1 MVNKV
6 FQFHQDFLRFKYMSL
21 RKGKIEKNGKGP
33 DFLFCTLATI
43 SAILL
48 GCT

>member
-21 RKGKIEKNGKGP
+21 RKGKIEKNGKGT
-33 DFLFCTLATI
+33 DSLFYTLSTV

-48 GCT
+48 GYT